1 VPAGAVVLAGT
12 PIGDAGDAPARL
24 RTLLAEA
31 DVVAAEDT
39 RRLHALAGR
48 LGVTMRGRVVSYHD
62 HNEAERASELVRAAA
77 AGQTVLVVS
86 DAGMPG
92 VSDPGY
98 RVVRAAIE
106 AGVRVTALP
115 GPSAALTALA
125 VSGLPSDRF
134 CFEGFVP
141 RRPGERARWLA
152 ALVGERR
159 TMVMFEAP
167 HRLAATLAAAAEAFG
182 PDRPAA
188 VCRELTKTYEE
199 VRRGSLGELAVWAAA
214 GVRGEVTVVVGGAPA
229 PVADLPG
236 AVEEVLVRVA
246 AGERLKEASADVA
259 AISGLGRREL
269 YEATLAARRGG

>member
-1 VPAGAVVLAGT
+1 
-12 PIGDAGDAPARL
+12 
-24 RTLLAEA
+24 
-31 DVVAAEDT
+31 
-39 RRLHALAGR
+39 
-48 LGVTMRGRVVSYHD
+48 
-62 HNEAERASELVRAAA
+62 
-77 AGQTVLVVS
+77 
-86 DAGMPG
+86 
-92 VSDPGY
+92 
-98 RVVRAAIE
+98 VVRAAIE